1 MMPSDINTSAITSNV
16 SRRSSISSIST
27 HITST
32 SRDSG
37 PMDKFVYHRF
47 TDTTF
52 DKFYYLLLKASISN
66 GWSFR
71 WVENPDSIALFK
83 FINPQAKLPSRKCLG
98 GKILKKASKY
108 LVQEIQEKAKSDIHG
123 VTITMDGWT
132 NVAKQNILGSVLITS
147 SGEVLIWKAKDISVE
162 RARTE
167 EVKAKIT
174 ELIDDVAKKNI
185 VISAVVTDSHSS
197 YAAAR

>member
-1 MMPSDINTSAITSNV
+1 M
-16 SRRSSISSIST
+16 
-27 HITST
+27 
-32 SRDSG
+32 
-37 PMDKFVYHRF
+37 
-47 TDTTF
+47 
-52 DKFYYLLLKASISN
+52 
-66 GWSFR
+66 
-71 WVENPDSIALFK
+71 
-83 FINPQAKLPSRKCLG
+83 
-98 GKILKKASKY
+98 
-108 LVQEIQEKAKSDIHG
+108 
-123 VTITMDGWT
+123 
-132 NVAKQNILGSVLITS
+132 ITS